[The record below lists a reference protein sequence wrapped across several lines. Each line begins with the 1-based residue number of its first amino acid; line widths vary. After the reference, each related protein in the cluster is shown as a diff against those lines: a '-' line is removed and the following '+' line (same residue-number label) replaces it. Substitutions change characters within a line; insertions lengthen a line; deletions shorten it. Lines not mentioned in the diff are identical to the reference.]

1 MTNDLMEGRQ
11 EYLDALER
19 RIEEWT
25 ARVEALEARA
35 ADADP
40 VAKAD
45 VEEGIDELWRR
56 LDEAREAH
64 EHLSAADES
73 GWARCRTALDQTWSE
88 VEDAYGDLQ
97 RTLKRF

>member
-1 MTNDLMEGRQ
+1 MIDELMEGRQ
-11 EYLDALER
+11 EYLDTLER

-25 ARVEALEARA
+25 ARVEALDARA

-40 VAKAD
+40 AAKAD

-64 EHLSAADES
+64 TRLAQAGDDAW
-73 GWARCRTALDQTWSE
+73 GRDRDRLDQTWSE
-88 VEDAYGDLQ
+88 VEEAYAELQ
-97 RTLKRF
+97 RTLRRA

>member
-11 EYLDALER
+11 EYLETLER
-19 RIEEWT
+19 KIDEWT
-25 ARVEALEARA
+25 ARVEALEGRA

-56 LDEAREAH
+56 LEEAREAH
-64 EHLSAADES
+64 GQLAQADDG
-73 GWARCRTALDQTWSE
+73 GWSRCRSTLDQTWSE
-88 VEDAYGDLQ
+88 VEDAYTDLA
-97 RTLKRF
+97 RTLKNY

>member
-1 MTNDLMEGRQ
+1 MANELGEGPGP
-11 EYLDALER
+11 YLDALER

-40 VAKAD
+40 AAKAD

-64 EHLSAADES
+64 GQLAEADQSA
-73 GWARCRTALDQTWSE
+73 WARCRSALDQTWSE
-88 VEDAYGDLQ
+88 VEDAYSDLQ
-97 RTLKRF
+97 RTLKRV

>member
-1 MTNDLMEGRQ
+1 MTNDLMEGRR
-11 EYLDALER
+11 EYLDAQER

-40 VAKAD
+40 AAKAD

-64 EHLSAADES
+64 AQLSQSDPD
-73 GWARCRTALDQTWSE
+73 GWGKCRDVLDQTWSE
-88 VEDAYGDLQ
+88 AEDAYGDLQ
-97 RTLKRF
+97 RTLKRV

>member
-1 MTNDLMEGRQ
+1 MTNDLMESRQ
-11 EYLDALER
+11 VYLDTLER
-19 RIEEWT
+19 RIEDWT

-64 EHLSAADES
+64 AHLAQAGED
-73 GWARCRTALDQTWSE
+73 GWGLQRDRLDQTWSE
-88 VEDAYGDLQ
+88 VEDAYAELQ
-97 RTLKRF
+97 RALRRV

>member
-1 MTNDLMEGRQ
+1 MANDLMEGRR
-11 EYLDALER
+11 EYLDTLER
-19 RIEEWT
+19 RIDEWS

-40 VAKAD
+40 LAKAD

-56 LDEAREAH
+56 LDEARDAH
-64 EHLSAADES
+64 GQLAEADES
-73 GWARCRTALDQTWSE
+73 AWTRCRSALDQTWSE
-88 VEDAYGDLQ
+88 VEDAYSDLQ

>member
-11 EYLDALER
+11 GYLDTLER

-40 VAKAD
+40 AAKAD

-64 EHLSAADES
+64 AGLSAAGED
-73 GWARCRTALDQTWSE
+73 GWGLQRDRLDQTWSE
-88 VEDAYGDLQ
+88 VEDAYAELQ
-97 RTLKRF
+97 RALRRV